1 MSAVNENINN
11 NFFSFLSC
19 VMARLAYLKMP
30 EVFQKYTLIMDT
42 IPDKIINSIKQLKN
56 QDDIFNDESIFSNM
70 EEQYFKQIGKDK
82 FIDIIKLELPQKI
95 NKIMTTK
102 ITNLQTIKNNNVKII
117 EITDSNENKAFV
129 IADKKLNSIFV
140 LFRGTESMKASA
152 SWLNLFRDFPTK
164 PCSNSKNKFLTGIFK
179 LCIENIHTIYYSV
192 CYLANDF
199 LQSKSKNSVKIFTT
213 GHSLGGGLTT
223 IFSYLWLGL
232 KYENIEKIASNISDK
247 IVCVSLASP
256 RVFNEFMVNNDFY
269 NLLNKNKIMYRRI
282 VTKGDSFTTQP
293 FYLKH
298 PINDNSYS
306 YCNQTNFKD
315 KKTIDYN
322 KDLECESV
330 VDSSKSLSLL
340 PHGNYMYVSF
350 YKLLDLKKREVLPSE
365 YKDPVVRIF
374 IGYTNNNTNE
384 YKIVFFYLNDIRYG
398 LTRDSYKPKR
408 DIYILDASKKEDMH
422 MNKSIFNYIIHN
434 IQPYQK
440 YLLDLKDNLKHNV
453 REKDNIYVS
462 HGRPILKIEFEGTN
476 KRQNKPKSF
485 ICLTSKNMSKILKNK
500 SRKNHKS

>member
-1 MSAVNENINN
+1 MSINENINN

-19 VMARLAYLKMP
+19 VMARMAYLKMP

-42 IPDKIINSIKQLKN
+42 IPDKMINSIKHLKN
-56 QDDIFNDESIFSNM
+56 QDDIFNDETIFSNM
-70 EEQYFKQIGKDK
+70 EDKYFKQIGKDK

-95 NKIMTTK
+95 NKIMTKK
-102 ITNLQTIKNNNVKII
+102 ITDLQAIKNNNIKII

-140 LFRGTESMKASA
+140 LFRGTESMKATA

-192 CYLANDF
+192 CYLANEF

-232 KYENIEKIASNISDK
+232 KYENVEKIASNISDK

-398 LTRDSYKPKR
+398 LIRDSYKPKR
-408 DIYILDASKKEDMH
+408 DIYILDTSKKEDVH

-434 IQPYQK
+434 TQPYEK
-440 YLLDLKDNLKHNV
+440 YLLDLKDNLKRNI

-462 HGRPILKIEFEGTN
+462 NGRPILKIEFD
-476 KRQNKPKSF
+476 KKIKPKKF

-500 SRKNHKS
+500 TRKNHKS